1 MCNFNSKD
9 NSKIIEDIKPVNNK
23 TCSCRQKSD
32 CPLDQN
38 CLYECS
44 VFNVVANTS
53 TTKHYYK
60 TCEKSFRERYDN
72 HTSSF
77 RSKWRQK
84 STGLS
89 KYIWELKVNGKH
101 YTIDWLTA
109 MKARPYICET
119 RKCDLCLCGKLLIV
133 RANSASLLN
142 NHLMIR

>member
-60 TCEKSFRERYDN
+60 TCEKSFRERDMTITPHHLEAN
-72 HTSSF
+72 DV
-77 RSKWRQK
+77 R
-84 STGLS
+84 
-89 KYIWELKVNGKH
+89 KVQGF
-101 YTIDWLTA
+101 
-109 MKARPYICET
+109 
-119 RKCDLCLCGKLLIV
+119 
-133 RANSASLLN
+133 LN
-142 NHLMIR
+142 TYGN